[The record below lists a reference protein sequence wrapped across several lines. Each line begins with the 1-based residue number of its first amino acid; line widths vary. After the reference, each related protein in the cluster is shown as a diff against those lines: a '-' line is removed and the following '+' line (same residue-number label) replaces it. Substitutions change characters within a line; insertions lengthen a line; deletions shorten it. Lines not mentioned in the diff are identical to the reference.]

1 MESVQLTLLLLVF
14 LVFVILMFLRK
25 IPALLALPL
34 LAFFIP
40 LISGVN
46 IVDIFTFVLG
56 NGATRLSEAYTI
68 AIFGSMLSIMMQKT
82 GVAES
87 FIKTGAEL
95 SGDKPWAISLV
106 MLLLIIL
113 LFTTLGGLGAI
124 IMVST
129 VVLPILASV
138 GVGPV
143 TTTGI
148 FLTGL
153 SIGGILNVGN
163 WAVYTQVLKL
173 QVDEVQSFALIMFV
187 LMFVIAVVYITIQL
201 YKDGH
206 DINFM
211 KIGTYL
217 IGIVAI

>member
-1 MESVQLTLLLLVF
+1 M
-14 LVFVILMFLRK
+14 
-25 IPALLALPL
+25 
-34 LAFFIP
+34 
-40 LISGVN
+40 
-46 IVDIFTFVLG
+46 
-56 NGATRLSEAYTI
+56 
-68 AIFGSMLSIMMQKT
+68 
-82 GVAES
+82 
-87 FIKTGAEL
+87 
-95 SGDKPWAISLV
+95 AISLV

-211 KIGTYL
+211 KNRNISNRNCSNRISDLVWLWTNSRGSKWL
-217 IGIVAI
+217 SR